1 MLLCVFI
8 PYLFFYMKFLGVI
21 FSILFL
27 LSCSSTKNSTEYF
40 LMRSESG
47 KKPYYYADVYG
58 LIMIQKH
65 YQEAR
70 QFVGNLAA
78 VKENDKWG
86 FINKDGV
93 EVIPCMYDWVSSFG
107 EFGFDKNVAVI
118 KNGTDKY
125 KIPMFTPCYTALIN
139 VCGKVIS
146 KRYGFIYPIE
156 NGLSIVNNGMEFYNV
171 GRELSASKDG
181 LWGCIDKR
189 GKEIIPCKYELMYPF
204 RENITFVRINGL
216 WGCIDKR
223 GKEIIPC
230 KYDGVIYK
238 SLIQKINTFDNE
250 NFKFNMLEEYEKDVI
265 YMYLKDNIFLFDK
278 KGREI

>member
-1 MLLCVFI
+1 MSLCFLSLI
-8 PYLFFYMKFLGVI
+8 CFFSMKFLGVI

-27 LSCSSTKNSTEYF
+27 LSCSSTRNSTEYF
-40 LMRSESG
+40 LMRSGSG

-78 VKENDKWG
+78 VKENGKWG

-93 EVIPCMYDWVSSFG
+93 EVIPCIYDWVSSFG

-118 KNGTDKY
+118 KNGTDKN
-125 KIPMFTPCYTALIN
+125 KIPMFTPCYTALID

-146 KRYGFIYPIE
+146 KRYGFIYPVE
-156 NGLSIVNNGMEFYNV
+156 NDLSIVNNGMKFYNV

-181 LWGCIDKR
+181 LWGCIDKK
-189 GKEIIPCKYELMYPF
+189 GKEVIPCKY
-204 RENITFVRINGL
+204 N
-216 WGCIDKR
+216 
-223 GKEIIPC
+223 
-230 KYDGVIYK
+230 GVIYK
-238 SLIQKINTFDNE
+238 SFIQEINTFDNE
-250 NFKFNMLEEYEKDVI
+250 NLNFDVLNEYKRDVI
-265 YMYLKDNIFLFDK
+265 YMYLQDIIFLFDK
-278 KGREI
+278 KGRKV